1 MGWNLFLLLLFIST
15 FNPIL
20 FVIAALTPGA
30 HVFKGISDLSNKES
44 SRAYEIKKI
53 LNQIGIKCKLTKDE
67 MKIFGRNKIKRKSI
81 KVSSLGD
88 HRICMSSA
96 VLSLVTSCPAHIK
109 GFETVNTSSP
119 SFLKIIKALGGKFE
133 IKKAS

>member
-1 MGWNLFLLLLFIST
+1 
-15 FNPIL
+15 
-20 FVIAALTPGA
+20 
-30 HVFKGISDLSNKES
+30 
-44 SRAYEIKKI
+44 
-53 LNQIGIKCKLTKDE
+53 
-67 MKIFGRNKIKRKSI
+67 MKIFGTKKIKRKLI
-81 KVSSLGD
+81 KVSSLAD

-119 SFLKIIKALGGKFE
+119 SFLEIIKTLGGKFE